1 MNLNFAPLIPE
12 MFIAGMA
19 CVILV
24 IDLYLAESRRVV
36 SLVLSVATLLV
47 AAAMSVVNFRV
58 SSEIITMNGMFVDDS
73 FADLLKAAISLISA
87 VVFVYSRDYARK
99 RDFLRGEYFVLGLFA
114 VVGMFVMV
122 SAGSLLTL
130 YLGLELM
137 SLCLYVM
144 VAFRR
149 DSEWS
154 SEAAMKYF
162 VLGAIGSGM
171 MLYGMSLLYGLTG
184 SLDMNEIRVAI
195 SQHPGN
201 DLVLILGLIFVL
213 VSMAFKLGAV
223 PFHMWVPDVYQ
234 GAPTAA
240 TLFVSTAPK
249 IAAFAM
255 MIRLLAGTLGGLH
268 EAWGDMVIALALLSI
283 GVGNTIAIAQ
293 TNLKR
298 MLAYSAISHMGYMLL
313 GILTG
318 TEAGYSASMFY
329 VLVYAFVGMGGFGM
343 IVLLSR
349 AGFEAEEMGDWKGLN
364 RTHPWYAFLMLLLMI
379 SMAGIPPTI
388 GFFAKLTVFQA
399 VVQAGLVW
407 VAVVAVLF
415 TVVGAFY
422 YLRVIKL
429 MYFDEPEGDGPRIE
443 APRDTR
449 VLLGLNACAV
459 VLLLPF
465 IAPIQAVCVHAVG
478 SLAFLAGG

>member
-1 MNLNFAPLIPE
+1 MQLNLTPLVPE
-12 MFIAGMA
+12 LFIAGMA

-24 IDLYLAESRRVV
+24 IDLYLKAGQRAVT
-36 SLVLSVATLLV
+36 LVLSVLTLVV
-47 AAAMSVVNFRV
+47 AAVLNIMDFSTETVIA
-58 SSEIITMNGMFVDDS
+58 MNGMFVDDA
-73 FADLLKAAISLISA
+73 FAGVLKISISLITA
-87 VVFVYSRDYARK
+87 VVFIYSRDYATK
-99 RDFLRGEYFVLGLFA
+99 RDFFRGEYFVLGLFA

-122 SAGSLLTL
+122 SSRHLLAL
-130 YLGLELM
+130 YLGLELL
-137 SLCLYVM
+137 SLCLYTM

-149 DSEWS
+149 DSAWS

-171 MLYGMSLLYGLTG
+171 MLYGMSILYGLTG
-184 SLDMNEIRVAI
+184 SLDMQEIRIAV
-195 SQHPGN
+195 SQHPSS
-201 DLVLILGLIFVL
+201 DPVLVLGLIFVL

-234 GAPTAA
+234 GAPTAV

-268 EAWGDMVIALALLSI
+268 EAWGDMVIVLSLLSI
-283 GVGNTIAIAQ
+283 GIGNTIAIAQ
-293 TNLKR
+293 VNLKR
-298 MLAYSAISHMGYMLL
+298 MLAYSAISHMGFMLL

-318 TEAGYSASMFY
+318 TPGGYSAAMFY

-343 IVLLSR
+343 IVLMSR
-349 AGFEAEEMGDWKGLN
+349 SGFEAEEMGDWKGLN
-364 RTHPWYAFLMLLLMI
+364 KTHPWYAFLMLLLMI

-399 VVQAGLVW
+399 VVEAGLIW

-429 MYFDEPEGDGPRIE
+429 MYFDEPESE
-443 APRDTR
+443 APLVQTPRDIR
-449 VLLGLNACAV
+449 FLLGVNACAV

-465 IAPIQAVCVHAVG
+465 IAPLQTLCIGAVDG
-478 SLAFLAGG
+478 LAFLISP

>member
-1 MNLNFAPLIPE
+1 MNLNVPLLAPEL
-12 MFIAGMA
+12 FVAAMA

-24 IDLYLAESRRVV
+24 IDLYLSESRKVI
-36 SLVLSVATLLV
+36 SLALAVLTLLV
-47 AAAMSVVNFRV
+47 AAAMGIV
-58 SSEIITMNGMFVDDS
+58 SFGAPSTTAMNGMFVQDS
-73 FADLLKAAISLISA
+73 FGDVLKVSISLISA
-87 VVFVYSRDYARK
+87 VVFIYSRDYARK

-130 YLGLELM
+130 YLGLELL

-184 SLDMNEIRVAI
+184 SLDMHQIRLAVSHHRA
-195 SQHPGN
+195 G
-201 DLVLILGLIFVL
+201 DLALILGLIFVL

-223 PFHMWVPDVYQ
+223 PFHMWIPDVYQ

-255 MIRLLAGTLGGLH
+255 MIRLLAGTLGSLH
-268 EAWGDMVIALALLSI
+268 AAWGDMVIALSLLSI
-283 GVGNTIAIAQ
+283 GIGNTIAIAQ
-293 TNLKR
+293 VNLKR
-298 MLAYSAISHMGYMLL
+298 MLAYSAISHMGFMLL
-313 GILTG
+313 GVLAG
-318 TEAGYSASMFY
+318 TAAGYSAAMFY

-349 AGFEAEEMGDWKGLN
+349 AGFEAEEMDDWKGLN
-364 RTHPWYAFLMLLLMI
+364 KTHPWYAFLMLLLMI

-388 GFFAKLTVFQA
+388 GFFAKLNVFLA
-399 VVQAGLVW
+399 VIHAGLVW

-429 MYFDEPEGDGPRIE
+429 MYFDDPEGEVQEIE
-443 APRDTR
+443 TPLDAR
-449 VLLGLNACAV
+449 VLLGINACAV

-465 IAPIQAVCVHAVG
+465 IAPVQGLCIEAVKG
-478 SLAFLAGG
+478 LAFLAGG

>member
-1 MNLNFAPLIPE
+1 MQLDVTPLIPE
-12 MFIAGMA
+12 MFIAAMA
-19 CVILV
+19 CAILV
-24 IDLYLAESRRVV
+24 IDLYLKDTQRAAT
-36 SLVLSVATLLV
+36 LVLSVLTLLV
-47 AAAMSVVNFRV
+47 AAALSLSDFSAGTAIV
-58 SSEIITMNGMFVDDS
+58 MNGMFVDDP
-73 FADLLKAAISLISA
+73 FADVLKISISLIAA
-87 VVFVYSRDYARK
+87 VVFVYSRDYAMK
-99 RDFLRGEYFVLGLFA
+99 RDFFKGEYFVLGLFA

-122 SAGSLLTL
+122 SAAHLLTL
-130 YLGLELM
+130 YLGLELL

-149 DSEWS
+149 DSAWS

-184 SLDMNEIRVAI
+184 TLDMQEIRLAI
-195 SQHPGN
+195 AQHPHN

-240 TLFVSTAPK
+240 TLFVSTVPK

-255 MIRLLAGTLGGLH
+255 MIRLLAGTLGELH
-268 EAWGDMVIALALLSI
+268 AAWGDMVIALSLLSI
-283 GVGNTIAIAQ
+283 AIGNTIAIAQ
-293 TNLKR
+293 ANLKR
-298 MLAYSAISHMGYMLL
+298 MLAYSAISHMGFMLL
-313 GILTG
+313 GVLTG
-318 TEAGYSASMFY
+318 TATGYSAAMFY

-349 AGFEAEEMGDWKGLN
+349 AGFEAEEMEDWKGLN
-364 RTHPWYAFLMLLLMI
+364 KTHPWYAFLMLLLMI

-388 GFFAKLTVFQA
+388 GFFAKLNVFQA
-399 VVQAGLVW
+399 VIEADLIW

-429 MYFDEPEGDGPRIE
+429 MYFDEPAGDPPRVE
-443 APRDTR
+443 TPMDTR
-449 VLLGLNACAV
+449 VLLGINACAV

-465 IAPIQAVCVHAVG
+465 IAPIQ
-478 SLAFLAGG
+478 SLCIEVVNALGFLGG

>member
-1 MNLNFAPLIPE
+1 MNLDFTPLIPE
-12 MFIAGMA
+12 LFIAGMA
-19 CVILV
+19 CLILV
-24 IDLYLAESRRVV
+24 IDLYLKDSQRIITLA
-36 SLVLSVATLLV
+36 LSVLTLVV
-47 AAAMSVVNFRV
+47 AAGLSISDFSTSTQVA
-58 SSEIITMNGMFVDDS
+58 MNGMFVDDG
-73 FADLLKAAISLISA
+73 FADVLKISISLITA
-87 VVFVYSRDYARK
+87 VVFLYSRNYALE
-99 RDFLRGEYFVLGLFA
+99 RDFFRGEYFVLGLFA

-122 SAGSLLTL
+122 SARHLLSL
-130 YLGLELM
+130 YLGLELL

-171 MLYGMSLLYGLTG
+171 MLYGMSILYGLTG
-184 SLDMNEIRVAI
+184 SLDMEEIRVAI
-195 SQHPGN
+195 SLHPSN
-201 DLVLILGLIFVL
+201 DLVLVLGLIFVL

-255 MIRLLAGTLGGLH
+255 MIRLLAGTLGELH
-268 EAWGDMVIALALLSI
+268 DAWGDMVIALSLLSI
-283 GVGNTIAIAQ
+283 GIGNTIAIAQ
-293 TNLKR
+293 ANLKR
-298 MLAYSAISHMGYMLL
+298 MLAYSAISHMGFMLL

-318 TEAGYSASMFY
+318 TPFGYSAAMFY
-329 VLVYAFVGMGGFGM
+329 ILVYAFVGMGGFGM

-349 AGFEAEEMGDWKGLN
+349 AGFEAEELDDWKGLN
-364 RTHPWYAFLMLLLMI
+364 KTHPWYAFLMLLLMI

-388 GFFAKLTVFQA
+388 GFFAKLNVFQA
-399 VVQAGLVW
+399 VIEADLVW
-407 VAVVAVLF
+407 IAVVAVLF
-415 TVVGAFY
+415 TVIGAYY

-429 MYFDEPEGDGPRIE
+429 MYFDAPEGE
-443 APRDTR
+443 APEIQTSMDAR
-449 VLLGLNACAV
+449 VLLGINACAV

-465 IAPIQAVCVHAVG
+465 IAPIQTLCIEAVD
-478 SLAFLAGG
+478 SLALVMTN

>member
-1 MNLNFAPLIPE
+1 M
-12 MFIAGMA
+12 
-19 CVILV
+19 
-24 IDLYLAESRRVV
+24 
-36 SLVLSVATLLV
+36 LSVATLIV
-47 AAAMSVVNFRV
+47 AAGLSISNFSAPSQVV
-58 SSEIITMNGMFVDDS
+58 MNGMFVDDA
-73 FADLLKAAISLISA
+73 FADVLKVGISLLAA
-87 VVFVYSRDYARK
+87 VVFIYSRDYAVK

-114 VVGMFVMV
+114 VAGMFVMV
-122 SAGSLLTL
+122 SAAHLLTL
-130 YLGLELM
+130 YLGLELL
-137 SLCLYVM
+137 SLSLYVM

-149 DSEWS
+149 DSAWS

-184 SLDMNEIRVAI
+184 SLEMEAIRTAI
-195 SQHPGN
+195 AAQPGD

-255 MIRLLAGTLGGLH
+255 MIRLLAGTLGDLH
-268 EAWGDMVIALALLSI
+268 EAWGDMVIALSLLSI
-283 GVGNTIAIAQ
+283 AVGNTIAIAQ

-298 MLAYSAISHMGYMLL
+298 MLAYSAISHMGFMLL

-318 TEAGYSASMFY
+318 TAAGYSAAMFY

-349 AGFEAEEMGDWKGLN
+349 AGFEAEEMDDWKGLN
-364 RTHPWYAFLMLLLMI
+364 KSHPWYAFLMLLLMI

-388 GFFAKLTVFQA
+388 GFFAKLNVFQA
-399 VVQAGLVW
+399 VIEAGLVW
-407 VAVVAVLF
+407 VAVIAVLF

-429 MYFDEPEGDGPRIE
+429 MYFDDPVGDELVIE
-443 APRDTR
+443 TPADTR
-449 VLLGLNACAV
+449 VLLGINACAV

-465 IAPIQAVCVHAVG
+465 IAPIQAMCVDAIN

>member
-1 MNLNFAPLIPE
+1 MNLNFTPLIPE
-12 MFIAGMA
+12 LFIAGMA

-24 IDLYLAESRRVV
+24 IDLYLRDSQRTVTLA
-36 SLVLSVATLLV
+36 LSVLTLLGAAGLSLMGFSTGTVV
-47 AAAMSVVNFRV
+47 A
-58 SSEIITMNGMFVDDS
+58 MNGMFVDDA
-73 FADLLKAAISLISA
+73 FADVLKIGISAITA
-87 VVFVYSRDYARK
+87 VVFLYSRDYSMK
-99 RDFLRGEYFVLGLFA
+99 RDFYRGEYFVLGLFA

-122 SAGSLLTL
+122 SARHLLTL
-130 YLGLELM
+130 YLGLELL

-149 DSEWS
+149 DSAWA

-171 MLYGMSLLYGLTG
+171 MLYGMSLLYGVTG
-184 SLDMNEIRVAI
+184 SLDMEAVRVAV
-195 SQHPGN
+195 SEHPST
-201 DLVLILGLIFVL
+201 DLVLILGLILVL

-223 PFHMWVPDVYQ
+223 PFHMWIPDVYQ

-255 MIRLLAGTLGGLH
+255 MIRLLAGTLGDLH
-268 EAWGDMVIALALLSI
+268 EAWGDMVIVLSLLSI

-298 MLAYSAISHMGYMLL
+298 MLAYSAISHMGFMLL
-313 GILTG
+313 GILAG
-318 TEAGYSASMFY
+318 TAVGYSAAMFY

-343 IVLLSR
+343 VVLMSR
-349 AGFEAEEMGDWKGLN
+349 AGFEAEQLDDWKGLN
-364 RTHPWYAFLMLLLMI
+364 KTHPWYAFLMLLLMI

-388 GFFAKLTVFQA
+388 GFYAKLTVFQA
-399 VVQAGLVW
+399 VIEAGLVW
-407 VAVVAVLF
+407 VAVIAVLF

-422 YLRVIKL
+422 YLRVVKL
-429 MYFDEPEGDGPRIE
+429 MYFDAPEGEPQVVDTPL
-443 APRDTR
+443 DTR
-449 VLLGLNACAV
+449 VLLGINACAV
-459 VLLLPF
+459 VVLLPVIGPF
-465 IAPIQAVCVHAVG
+465 QAMCIDAVNG
-478 SLAFLAGG
+478 LAFLAGG

>member
-1 MNLNFAPLIPE
+1 MNLDFNPLVPE
-12 MFIAGMA
+12 MFVAGMA

-24 IDLYLAESRRVV
+24 IDLYLRESQRAVTFF
-36 SLVLSVATLLV
+36 LSVATLVV
-47 AAAMSVVNFRV
+47 AAGLSMSSFSATPQVV
-58 SSEIITMNGMFVDDS
+58 MNGMFVDDA
-73 FADLLKAAISLISA
+73 FADVLKIAISLITA
-87 VVFVYSRDYARK
+87 VVFIYSRDYASK
-99 RDFLRGEYFVLGLFA
+99 RDFYRGEYFVLGLLA
-114 VVGMFVMV
+114 VAGMFVMV

-130 YLGLELM
+130 YLGLELL
-137 SLCLYVM
+137 SLSLYVM

-184 SLDMNEIRVAI
+184 SLDMEEIRLAVAE
-195 SQHPGN
+195 HPTD

-213 VSMAFKLGAV
+213 VSLAFKLGAV

-249 IAAFAM
+249 IAAFAI
-255 MIRLLAGTLGGLH
+255 MIRLLAGTLGDLH
-268 EAWGDMVIALALLSI
+268 DAWGDMVIALALLSI
-283 GVGNTIAIAQ
+283 AVGNTVAIAQ
-293 TNLKR
+293 ANLKR
-298 MLAYSAISHMGYMLL
+298 MLAYSAISHMGFMLL

-318 TEAGYSASMFY
+318 TAVGYSAAMFY
-329 VLVYAFVGMGGFGM
+329 VLVYAFVGLGGFGM

-349 AGFEAEEMGDWKGLN
+349 AGFEAEELDDWKGLN
-364 RTHPWYAFLMLLLMI
+364 KSHPWYAFLMLLLMI

-388 GFFAKLTVFQA
+388 GFFAKLMVFQA
-399 VVQAGLVW
+399 AIEAGLVW
-407 VAVVAVLF
+407 VTVIAVLF
-415 TVVGAFY
+415 AVVGAFY

-429 MYFDEPEGDGPRIE
+429 MYFDQPEGEAPRIE
-443 APRDTR
+443 TPADTR
-449 VLLGLNACAV
+449 FLLGINACAV
-459 VLLLPF
+459 VVLLPF
-465 IAPIQAVCVHAVG
+465 IAPIQAMCMDAVNG
-478 SLAFLAGG
+478 LAFLAGG

>member
-1 MNLNFAPLIPE
+1 MQLNVTPLIPE
-12 MFIAGMA
+12 MFIAAMA
-19 CVILV
+19 CAILV
-24 IDLYLAESRRVV
+24 IDLYLRDTQRAVT
-36 SLVLSVATLLV
+36 LVLSVLTLLV
-47 AAAMSVVNFRV
+47 AAALSLSDFSTGTSIV
-58 SSEIITMNGMFVDDS
+58 MNGMFVDDA
-73 FADLLKAAISLISA
+73 FADVLKISISLIAA
-87 VVFVYSRDYARK
+87 VVFIYSRDYAMK
-99 RDFLRGEYFVLGLFA
+99 RDFFKGEYFVLGLFA

-122 SAGSLLTL
+122 SAAHLLTL
-130 YLGLELM
+130 YLGLELL

-149 DSEWS
+149 DSAWS

-184 SLDMNEIRVAI
+184 TLDMQEIRLAI
-195 SQHPGN
+195 SQHPHN

-240 TLFVSTAPK
+240 TLFVSTVPK

-255 MIRLLAGTLGGLH
+255 MIRLLAGTLGELH
-268 EAWGDMVIALALLSI
+268 AAWGDMVIALSLLSI
-283 GVGNTIAIAQ
+283 AIGNTIAIAQ
-293 TNLKR
+293 ANLKR
-298 MLAYSAISHMGYMLL
+298 MLAYSAISHMGFMLL
-313 GILTG
+313 GVLTG
-318 TEAGYSASMFY
+318 TATGYSAAMFY

-349 AGFEAEEMGDWKGLN
+349 AGFEAEEMEDWKGLN
-364 RTHPWYAFLMLLLMI
+364 KTHPWYAFLMLLLMI

-399 VVQAGLVW
+399 VIEADLVW

-429 MYFDEPEGDGPRIE
+429 MYFDEPVGE
-443 APRDTR
+443 APRVETPMDTR
-449 VLLGLNACAV
+449 VLLGINACAV

-465 IAPIQAVCVHAVG
+465 IAPVQSLCIEAVNALG
-478 SLAFLAGG
+478 FLAG

>member
-1 MNLNFAPLIPE
+1 MNLDFTPLIPE

-24 IDLYLAESRRVV
+24 IDLYLRDSQRTVT
-36 SLVLSVATLLV
+36 LVLSVATLIV
-47 AAAMSVVNFRV
+47 AAGLSILDFSA
-58 SSEIITMNGMFVDDS
+58 SSQVAMNGMFVDDA
-73 FADLLKAAISLISA
+73 FADVLKVGISLLTA
-87 VVFVYSRDYARK
+87 VVFIYSRDYAVK
-99 RDFLRGEYFVLGLFA
+99 RDFFRGEYFVLGLLA
-114 VVGMFVMV
+114 VTGMFVMV
-122 SAGSLLTL
+122 SAAHLLAL
-130 YLGLELM
+130 YLGLELL

-149 DSEWS
+149 DSAWS

-162 VLGAIGSGM
+162 ILGAIGSGM
-171 MLYGMSLLYGLTG
+171 MLYGISLLYGVTG
-184 SLDMNEIRVAI
+184 SLDMEEIRLAI
-195 SQHPGN
+195 AARPAD

-255 MIRLLAGTLGGLH
+255 MMRLLAGTLGDLH
-268 EAWGDMVIALALLSI
+268 HAWVDMVIVLSLLSI
-283 GVGNTIAIAQ
+283 AVGNTIAIAQ

-298 MLAYSAISHMGYMLL
+298 MLAYSAISHMGFMLL

-318 TEAGYSASMFY
+318 TAAGYSAAMFY

-349 AGFEAEEMGDWKGLN
+349 AGFEAEELDDWKGLN

-388 GFFAKLTVFQA
+388 GFFAKLNVFQA
-399 VVQAGLVW
+399 VIEAGLVW
-407 VAVVAVLF
+407 VAVIAVLF

-429 MYFDEPEGDGPRIE
+429 MYFDDPVGE
-443 APRDTR
+443 APVIETPADTR
-449 VLLGLNACAV
+449 VLLGINACAV
-459 VLLLPF
+459 VVLLPF
-465 IAPIQAVCVHAVG
+465 IAPVQAMCIDAVNG
-478 SLAFLAGG
+478 LAFLAGG

>member
-1 MNLNFAPLIPE
+1 MNLNFTPLIPE
-12 MFIAGMA
+12 MFVAGMA

-24 IDLYLAESRRVV
+24 IDLYLRESQRTV
-36 SLVLSVATLLV
+36 SLVLSVATLIV
-47 AAAMSVVNFRV
+47 AAGLSISDFSASSQVV
-58 SSEIITMNGMFVDDS
+58 MNGMFVDDA
-73 FADLLKAAISLISA
+73 FADVLKVAISLLA
-87 VVFVYSRDYARK
+87 AMVFIYSRDYAAK
-99 RDFLRGEYFVLGLFA
+99 RDLLRGEYFVLGLFA
-114 VVGMFVMV
+114 VAGMFVMV
-122 SAGSLLTL
+122 SAAHLLTL
-130 YLGLELM
+130 YLGLELL
-137 SLCLYVM
+137 SLSLYVM

-149 DSEWS
+149 DSAWS

-184 SLDMNEIRVAI
+184 SLEMEAIRAAI
-195 SQHPGN
+195 AAQPGD
-201 DLVLILGLIFVL
+201 DLVLILSLIFVL

-255 MIRLLAGTLGGLH
+255 MIRLLAGTLGDLH
-268 EAWGDMVIALALLSI
+268 EAWGDMVIALSLLSI
-283 GVGNTIAIAQ
+283 AVGNTIAIAQ

-298 MLAYSAISHMGYMLL
+298 MLAYSAISHMGFMLL
-313 GILTG
+313 GILAG
-318 TEAGYSASMFY
+318 TAAGYSAAMFY

-349 AGFEAEEMGDWKGLN
+349 AGFEAEEMDDWKGLN
-364 RTHPWYAFLMLLLMI
+364 KSHPWYAFLMLLLMI

-388 GFFAKLTVFQA
+388 GFFAKLNVFQA
-399 VVQAGLVW
+399 VIEAGLVW
-407 VAVVAVLF
+407 VAVIAVLF

-429 MYFDEPEGDGPRIE
+429 MYFDDPVGE
-443 APRDTR
+443 APVIETPADTR
-449 VLLGLNACAV
+449 VLLGINACAV

-465 IAPIQAVCVHAVG
+465 IAPIRALCIDAVNG
-478 SLAFLAGG
+478 LAFLAGG

>member
-1 MNLNFAPLIPE
+1 MNLNFTPLIPE
-12 MFIAGMA
+12 LFIAGMA

-24 IDLYLAESRRVV
+24 IDLYLKEAQRSITM
-36 SLVLSVATLLV
+36 VLSVATLIV
-47 AAAMSVVNFRV
+47 AAGLSYSDFSASTTVA
-58 SSEIITMNGMFVDDS
+58 MNGMFVDDA
-73 FADLLKAAISLISA
+73 FGDVLKIAISLITA
-87 VVFVYSRDYARK
+87 VIFVYSRDYAIK
-99 RDFLRGEYFVLGLFA
+99 RDFFRGEYFVLALFA
-114 VVGMFVMV
+114 VAGMFVMI
-122 SAGSLLTL
+122 SARSLLVL
-130 YLGLELM
+130 YLGLELL

-149 DSEWS
+149 DSQWS

-184 SLDMNEIRVAI
+184 SLDMEQIRMAVAE
-195 SQHPGN
+195 HPSD

-255 MIRLLAGTLGGLH
+255 MMRLLVGTLGDLH
-268 EAWGDMVIALALLSI
+268 GAWGDMVIAMSLLSI
-283 GVGNTIAIAQ
+283 GIGNTIAIAQ

-298 MLAYSAISHMGYMLL
+298 MLAYSAISHMGFMLL
-313 GILTG
+313 GILSG
-318 TEAGYSASMFY
+318 TAAGYSAAMFY
-329 VLVYAFVGMGGFGM
+329 ILVYSFVGMGGFGM

-349 AGFEAEEMGDWKGLN
+349 AGFEAEEMEDWKGLN
-364 RTHPWYAFLMLLLMI
+364 KTHPWYAFLMLLLMI

-399 VVQAGLVW
+399 AIEAGLVW
-407 VAVVAVLF
+407 VTVIAVLF
-415 TVVGAFY
+415 AVVGAFY

-429 MYFDEPEGDGPRIE
+429 MYFDDPVGEAPVIE
-443 APRDTR
+443 TPRDTR
-449 VLLGLNACAV
+449 VLLGINACAV

-465 IAPIQAVCVHAVG
+465 IAPVQAMCVDAVNR
-478 SLAFLAGG
+478 LAFLAGG

>member
-1 MNLNFAPLIPE
+1 MNLNFTLLIPE
-12 MFIAGMA
+12 LFITGMA
-19 CVILV
+19 CAILV
-24 IDLYLAESRRVV
+24 IDVYMGKGRGTM
-36 SLVLSVATLLV
+36 SLVLSILTLL
-47 AAAMSVVNFRV
+47 AAAGLIMAGFNTSP
-58 SSEIITMNGMFVDDS
+58 EYAMNGMFVEDP
-73 FADLLKAAISLISA
+73 FAAVLKIAISLIAA

-122 SAGSLLTL
+122 SAGSLLAL
-130 YLGLELM
+130 YLGLELL

-184 SLDMNEIRVAI
+184 SLDMHEIRLAVA
-195 SQHPGN
+195 QHSPN
-201 DLVLILGLIFVL
+201 DLALVLGLIFVL

-255 MIRLLAGTLGGLH
+255 MIRLLAGTLGDLH
-268 EAWGDMVIALALLSI
+268 PAWGGMVIALSLLSI

-293 TNLKR
+293 ANLKR
-298 MLAYSAISHMGYMLL
+298 MLGYSAISHMGFMLL

-318 TEAGYSASMFY
+318 TAAGYSAAMFY

-349 AGFEAEEMGDWKGLN
+349 AGFEAEELSDWKGLN
-364 RTHPWYAFLMLLLMI
+364 KTHPWYAFLMLLLMI

-388 GFFAKLTVFQA
+388 GFFAKLNVFQA
-399 VVQAGLVW
+399 VIQAGLVW

-429 MYFDEPEGDGPRIE
+429 MYFDEPDGAAPEIQT
-443 APRDTR
+443 PRDTR
-449 VLLGLNACAV
+449 ILIGANACAV

-465 IAPIQAVCVHAVG
+465 IAPIQTMCIRAVND
-478 SLAFLAGG
+478 LAFLAGG

>member
-1 MNLNFAPLIPE
+1 MNLNISLLAPEL
-12 MFIAGMA
+12 FIAAMA
-19 CVILV
+19 CAILV
-24 IDLYLAESRRVV
+24 IDLYLSERLRIV
-36 SLVLSVATLLV
+36 SFALAVLTLLV
-47 AAAMSVVNFRV
+47 AAGMGIAGFSTSTRV
-58 SSEIITMNGMFVDDS
+58 AMNGMFVQDAFGDV
-73 FADLLKAAISLISA
+73 LKVSISLIAA
-87 VVFVYSRDYARK
+87 VVFIYSRDYSMK
-99 RDFLRGEYFVLGLFA
+99 RDFFRGEYFVLGLFA
-114 VVGMFVMV
+114 VVGMYVMV

-130 YLGLELM
+130 YLGLELL

-184 SLDMNEIRVAI
+184 SLDMNQIRIAV
-195 SQHPGN
+195 SQHSST
-201 DLVLILGLIFVL
+201 DLALILGLIFVL

-268 EAWGDMVIALALLSI
+268 AAWGEMVIALSLLSI
-283 GVGNTIAIAQ
+283 GIGNTIAIAQ
-293 TNLKR
+293 VNLKR
-298 MLAYSAISHMGYMLL
+298 MLAYSAISHMGFMLL
-313 GILTG
+313 GVLAG
-318 TEAGYSASMFY
+318 TAAGYSAAMFY

-349 AGFEAEEMGDWKGLN
+349 AGFEAEEMDDWKGLN
-364 RTHPWYAFLMLLLMI
+364 KTHPWYAFLMLLLMI

-388 GFFAKLTVFQA
+388 GFFAKLNVFLA
-399 VVQAGLVW
+399 VIQAGLVW

-429 MYFDEPEGDGPRIE
+429 MYFDEPSGRTPEIQT
-443 APRDTR
+443 PRDTR
-449 VLLGLNACAV
+449 ILVAINACAV

-465 IAPIQAVCVHAVG
+465 IAPVQDLCIEAVKG
-478 SLAFLAGG
+478 LSFLAGH

>member
-1 MNLNFAPLIPE
+1 MNLDFTPLIPE
-12 MFIAGMA
+12 MFVAGMA

-24 IDLYLAESRRVV
+24 LDLYLRDSQRIVTF
-36 SLVLSVATLLV
+36 VLSVSTLVV
-47 AAAMSVVNFRV
+47 AAILCLWDSGPSSRVV
-58 SSEIITMNGMFVDDS
+58 MNGMFVDDA
-73 FADLLKAAISLISA
+73 FADVLKAAISLLTA
-87 VVFVYSRDYARK
+87 VVFIYSRDYAIK
-99 RDFLRGEYFVLGLFA
+99 RDFFRGEYFVLGLFA
-114 VVGMFVMV
+114 VTGMFVMV
-122 SAGSLLTL
+122 SAAHLLTL
-130 YLGLELM
+130 YLGLELL

-184 SLDMNEIRVAI
+184 SLNMEEIRLAI
-195 SQHPGN
+195 AVHPTN

-255 MIRLLAGTLGGLH
+255 MIRLLAGTLGDLH
-268 EAWGDMVIALALLSI
+268 AAWGDMVIVISLLSI
-283 GVGNTIAIAQ
+283 AIGNTIAIAQ
-293 TNLKR
+293 ANLKR
-298 MLAYSAISHMGYMLL
+298 MLAYSAISHMGFMLL
-313 GILTG
+313 GVLTG
-318 TEAGYSASMFY
+318 TAAGYSAAMFY

-349 AGFEAEEMGDWKGLN
+349 AGFEAEEMDDWKGLN

-388 GFFAKLTVFQA
+388 GFFAKLNVFQ
-399 VVQAGLVW
+399 VVIEAGLVW

-429 MYFDEPEGDGPRIE
+429 MYFDDPVGDAAVIE
-443 APRDTR
+443 TPQDTR
-449 VLLGLNACAV
+449 VLLGINACAV
-459 VLLLPF
+459 VLLLPV
-465 IAPIQAVCVHAVG
+465 IAPIQAICVDAVN

>member
-1 MNLNFAPLIPE
+1 MNLNFTPLIPE
-12 MFIAGMA
+12 MFVAGMA

-24 IDLYLAESRRVV
+24 IDLYLKESQRTITL
-36 SLVLSVATLLV
+36 SLSVLTLLGAAGLSIADFSSGTVV
-47 AAAMSVVNFRV
+47 A
-58 SSEIITMNGMFVDDS
+58 MNGMFIDDA
-73 FADLLKAAISLISA
+73 FADVLKIAISGIVA
-87 VVFVYSRDYARK
+87 VVFLYSRDYAIK
-99 RDFLRGEYFVLGLFA
+99 RDFYRGEYFVLGLFA

-122 SAGSLLTL
+122 SAAHLLTL
-130 YLGLELM
+130 YLGLELL

-149 DSEWS
+149 DSGWA

-171 MLYGMSLLYGLTG
+171 MLYGMSLLYGVTG
-184 SLDMNEIRVAI
+184 SLEMEAVRVAV
-195 SQHPGN
+195 SMHPST

-255 MIRLLAGTLGGLH
+255 MIRLLAGTLGDLH
-268 EAWGDMVIALALLSI
+268 EAWGDMVIVLALLSI

-298 MLAYSAISHMGYMLL
+298 MLAYSAISHMGFMLL
-313 GILTG
+313 GVLAG
-318 TEAGYSASMFY
+318 TPAGYSAAMFY

-343 IVLLSR
+343 IVLMSR
-349 AGFEAEEMGDWKGLN
+349 AGFEAEEMDDWKGLN
-364 RTHPWYAFLMLLLMI
+364 KTHPWYAFLMLLLMI

-399 VVQAGLVW
+399 VVEAGLIW
-407 VAVVAVLF
+407 VAVLAVLF

-429 MYFDEPEGDGPRIE
+429 MYFDDPEGE
-443 APRDTR
+443 APRIDTPLDTR
-449 VLLGLNACAV
+449 VLLGINACAV
-459 VLLLPF
+459 VVLLPF
-465 IAPIQAVCVHAVG
+465 IAPFQSLCIDVVNG
-478 SLAFLAGG
+478 LAFLSAG

>member
-1 MNLNFAPLIPE
+1 MNLDFTPLIPE
-12 MFIAGMA
+12 MFVAGMA

-24 IDLYLAESRRVV
+24 VDLYLRDSQRIATF
-36 SLVLSVATLLV
+36 VLSVATLVV
-47 AAAMSVVNFRV
+47 AAVLCIWDSGTSSRVV
-58 SSEIITMNGMFVDDS
+58 MNGMFVDDS
-73 FADLLKAAISLISA
+73 FADVLKAAISLLTA
-87 VVFVYSRDYARK
+87 VVFIYSRDYAIK
-99 RDFLRGEYFVLGLFA
+99 RDFFRGEYFVLGLFA

-122 SAGSLLTL
+122 SAAHLLTL
-130 YLGLELM
+130 YLGLELL

-149 DSEWS
+149 DSAWS

-184 SLDMNEIRVAI
+184 SLNMEEIRLAI
-195 SQHPGN
+195 AAHPTN

-255 MIRLLAGTLGGLH
+255 MIRLLAGTLGDLH
-268 EAWGDMVIALALLSI
+268 DAWGDMVIVMALLSI
-283 GVGNTIAIAQ
+283 AIGNTIAIAQ
-293 TNLKR
+293 ANLKR
-298 MLAYSAISHMGYMLL
+298 MLAYSAISHMGFMLL
-313 GILTG
+313 GVLTG
-318 TEAGYSASMFY
+318 TAAGYSAAMFY

-349 AGFEAEEMGDWKGLN
+349 AGFEAEEMDDWKGLN
-364 RTHPWYAFLMLLLMI
+364 RAHPWYAFLMLLLMI

-388 GFFAKLTVFQA
+388 GFFAKLNVFQ
-399 VVQAGLVW
+399 VVIEAGLVW

-415 TVVGAFY
+415 AVVGAFY

-429 MYFDEPEGDGPRIE
+429 MYFDEPVGD
-443 APRDTR
+443 APVVDTPQDTR
-449 VLLGLNACAV
+449 VLLGINACAV
-459 VLLLPF
+459 VLLLPV
-465 IAPIQAVCVHAVG
+465 IAPIQAMCVDAVN

>member
-1 MNLNFAPLIPE
+1 MQLDVTPLIPE
-12 MFIAGMA
+12 MFIAAMA
-19 CVILV
+19 CAILV
-24 IDLYLAESRRVV
+24 IDLYLKDTQRAAT
-36 SLVLSVATLLV
+36 LVLSVLTLLV
-47 AAAMSVVNFRV
+47 AAALSLSDFSAGTAIV
-58 SSEIITMNGMFVDDS
+58 MNGMFVDDA
-73 FADLLKAAISLISA
+73 FADVLKISISLIAA
-87 VVFVYSRDYARK
+87 VVFVYSRDYAMK
-99 RDFLRGEYFVLGLFA
+99 RDFFKGEYFVLGLFA

-122 SAGSLLTL
+122 SAAHLLTL
-130 YLGLELM
+130 YLGLELL

-149 DSEWS
+149 DSAWS

-184 SLDMNEIRVAI
+184 TLDMQEIRLAI
-195 SQHPGN
+195 AQHPHN

-240 TLFVSTAPK
+240 TLFVSTVPK

-255 MIRLLAGTLGGLH
+255 MIRLLAGTLGELH
-268 EAWGDMVIALALLSI
+268 AAWGDMVIALSLLSI
-283 GVGNTIAIAQ
+283 AIGNTIAIAQ
-293 TNLKR
+293 ANLKR
-298 MLAYSAISHMGYMLL
+298 MLAYSAISHMGFMLL
-313 GILTG
+313 GVLTG
-318 TEAGYSASMFY
+318 TATGYSAAMFY

-349 AGFEAEEMGDWKGLN
+349 AGFEAEEMEDWKGLN
-364 RTHPWYAFLMLLLMI
+364 KTHPWYAFLMLLLMI

-388 GFFAKLTVFQA
+388 GFFAKLNVFQA
-399 VVQAGLVW
+399 VIEADLIW

-429 MYFDEPEGDGPRIE
+429 MYFDEPAGDPPRVE
-443 APRDTR
+443 TPMDTR
-449 VLLGLNACAV
+449 VLLGINACAV

-465 IAPIQAVCVHAVG
+465 IAPIQ
-478 SLAFLAGG
+478 SLCIEVVNALGFLGG